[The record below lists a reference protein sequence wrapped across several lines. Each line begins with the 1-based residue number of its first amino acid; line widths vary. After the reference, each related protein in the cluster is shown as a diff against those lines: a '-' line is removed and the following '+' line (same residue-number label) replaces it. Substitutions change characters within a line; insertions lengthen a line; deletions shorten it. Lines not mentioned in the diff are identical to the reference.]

1 VKKLCVCVVMSAGLG
16 LLSGCASVLPVGAVY
31 TEIKLPVTATAIS
44 GKKHGVS
51 DCRSIMGLVATGDCS
66 IDTAKRNGGI
76 SKVSSVD
83 WETRSILGI
92 VSDYKLN
99 VYGD

>member
-1 VKKLCVCVVMSAGLG
+1 MKKMFFCVAMAAGLG
-16 LLSGCASVLPVGAVY
+16 MLSGCASVLPVGAVY

-44 GKKHGVS
+44 GKKHGVAE
-51 DCRSIMGLVATGDCS
+51 CKSIMALVATGDCS
-66 IDTAKRNGGI
+66 IDTAKKNGGI

-83 WETRSILGI
+83 WETRSVLGI
-92 VSDYKLN
+92 ISDYKLN